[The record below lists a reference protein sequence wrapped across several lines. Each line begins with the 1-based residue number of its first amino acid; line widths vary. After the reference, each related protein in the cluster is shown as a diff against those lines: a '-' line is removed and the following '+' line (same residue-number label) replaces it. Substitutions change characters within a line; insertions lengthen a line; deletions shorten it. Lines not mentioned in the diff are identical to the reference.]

1 MAGIVDFALGAG
13 VGGLGA
19 LVANARHDQQ
29 QDDAKAADQRVMD
42 RESALM
48 YLRNKYAQD
57 QAQFADGLERGRM
70 DKQAELQRGNAK
82 YSNDLQLDAQ
92 NDPRTIEAK
101 NRERQS
107 AMDDYKSKGDIDLER
122 WAKQNGITHAQAL
135 ELLAKQQAGQRS
147 LMNMRLAA
155 KGAGGGGD
163 DGGIEIGNP
172 DFPTAAKTLNDWIG
186 TSPGSTNWRQVATQ
200 SLGAKKPEEIGELYQ
215 AAVNVMAANPNI
227 SQEEA
232 IRYGGLIARKQLK
245 LQSTQGPDGRQVA
258 YANLGNGTRILYGRP
273 VNVNAKPSK

>member
-1 MAGIVDFALGAG
+1 MAGIIDGLLGAG
-13 VGGLGA
+13 VGAAGA
-19 LVANARHDQQ
+19 LVNNAMFNRQQ
-29 QDDAKAADQRVMD
+29 QAEQDRESRAMD
-42 RESALM
+42 RETFLM
-48 YLRNKYAQD
+48 ELRAKYAKD
-57 QAQFADGLERGRM
+57 QAQFANDLQSGLM
-70 DKQAELQRGNAK
+70 DKQAQITKDNAK
-82 YSNDLQLDAQ
+82 YNNDLALDGLS
-92 NDPRTIEAK
+92 DPRRIAAD
-101 NRERQS
+101 ERQRKG
-107 AMDDYKSKGDIDLER
+107 AMDDYKAKGDIDMEK

-135 ELLAKQQAGQRS
+135 ELLDRQQAGQRI
-147 LMNMRLAA
+147 LMAMRLAA
-155 KGAGGGGD
+155 NGGGGGD

-172 DFPTAAKTLNDWIG
+172 DFPTAAKILNDWIG
-186 TSPGSTNWRQVATQ
+186 ASPGSTNWRQVATQ

-245 LQSTQGPDGRQVA
+245 LQSTQGPDGRRIA

>member
-122 WAKQNGITHAQAL
+122 WDKQNGITHAQAL
-135 ELLAKQQAGQRS
+135 ELLAKQQAGQRR

-163 DGGIEIGNP
+163 DDGEDIGSP
-172 DFPTAAKTLNDWIG
+172 DFVKARKDLTGYLGIDLNDKVNG
-186 TSPGSTNWRQVATQ
+186 GMQMARQKFGLANNSTDKDVDEVLKAAT
-200 SLGAKKPEEIGELYQ
+200 LVY
-215 AAVNVMAANPNI
+215 AANPALDPN
-227 SQEEA
+227 EA
-232 IRYGGLIARKQLK
+232 AKMGRELALKKINLTPVPVAGGKTINSFFFNGKRYA
-245 LQSTQGPDGRQVA
+245 
-258 YANLGNGTRILYGRP
+258 YGRP
-273 VNVNAKPSK
+273 N